1 MCINLALKEEYMRVA
16 IASDH
21 GGFCQK
27 ADIASYIEE
36 LGHEVIDFGPDSD
49 DRCDY
54 PDFAHKV
61 AFAIVEGEADR
72 GILICGTGLGMAMT
86 ADKVAGIRAAAVQNV
101 EFARLSRQ
109 HNNANVEC
117 LSGRFVDLDTNK
129 EIVKTFLETEFEGG
143 RHEARVAK
151 MMAED

>member
-1 MCINLALKEEYMRVA
+1 
-16 IASDH
+16 
-21 GGFCQK
+21 
-27 ADIASYIEE
+27 
-36 LGHEVIDFGPDSD
+36 
-49 DRCDY
+49 
-54 PDFAHKV
+54 
-61 AFAIVEGEADR
+61 
-72 GILICGTGLGMAMT
+72 MT